1 MAFRPHR
8 KRKSSYVNYD
18 QNDGKPGV
26 VYILINEAFQKN
38 YLKIGQTTYSGAHRA
53 FDLNEKA
60 GTGLPKKHVCVF
72 EYRTVDCGR
81 AEKLV
86 HERLKAYRQGYQE
99 FFLVEFEIAKA
110 VIIEICH
117 SIDASAYRAE
127 ALAQV
132 DAERERQRLHDAAA
146 RQAQIEENQRVAAQA
161 DDLARKAA
169 SAKAF
174 ADQRTANLNR
184 QAGQSQTSSS
194 WGPRSIAPI
203 DLFCPACQKELN
215 ATASSDELEKRF
227 RCKNCQTIFTWHRF
241 PKQADATRFA
251 ERDQHP
257 RSFTVDEQTVRS
269 GQQQG
274 ALPKNNTPWIV
285 AALVIIAVIGYA
297 NLAERPAD
305 RSAPSTT
312 THSDPQPAPAQKRD
326 IELTKASTQEAFD
339 SAMRDV
345 IKQYPYLA
353 TKSGEHSMSLIN
365 AERKLIESHGEKP
378 DEALRRA
385 VAAIASKHATANNEP
400 TTKKRSAKAIPV
412 AAQALP
418 EPVVYDPPGGTS
430 TRTTAPQS
438 VQRIEPPVFDP
449 GGHQG
454 FPPQCRWLSQYEW
467 SCK

>member
-8 KRKSSYVNYD
+8 KRKSSYDNYD

-117 SIDASAYRAE
+117 SIDANAHRAE

-132 DAERERQRLHDAAA
+132 EAERERQRLHDAAA
-146 RQAQIEENQRVAAQA
+146 WQAQIEENQRAAAQS
-161 DDLARKAA
+161 DDLARIAA

-184 QAGQSQTSSS
+184 QTGQSQTSSS

-215 ATASSDELEKRF
+215 ATASSDELEKKF

-241 PKQADATRFA
+241 LKQADATRFA
-251 ERDQHP
+251 QRDHHP
-257 RSFTVDEQTVRS
+257 RSFTVDEHFRQDEQRQIAPTS
-269 GQQQG
+269 
-274 ALPKNNTPWIV
+274 KNTSWIV

-305 RSAPSTT
+305 RPTPSQAAQ
-312 THSDPQPAPAQKRD
+312 SNFQPVPVQQKD
-326 IELTKASTQEAFD
+326 IELTRARTQEAFD
-339 SAMRDV
+339 GAMRDV
-345 IKQYPYLA
+345 TKQYPYLA
-353 TKSGEHSMSLIN
+353 TKSGEHALDLIN

-385 VAAIASKHATANNEP
+385 VAAIAPKYAPANTEL
-400 TTKKRSAKAIPV
+400 TRKKRSVKAVPV

-418 EPVVYDPPGGTS
+418 ETVVYDPPGGTS
-430 TRTTAPQS
+430 TRTTTTKP
-438 VQRIEPPVFDP
+438 VQRIEPPVFDR

-467 SCK
+467 SCN